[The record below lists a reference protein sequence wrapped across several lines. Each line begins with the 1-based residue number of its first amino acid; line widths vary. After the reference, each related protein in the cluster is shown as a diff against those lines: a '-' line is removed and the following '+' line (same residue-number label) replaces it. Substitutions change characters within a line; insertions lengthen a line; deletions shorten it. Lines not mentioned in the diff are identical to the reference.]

1 LSPSRFPVALVPVAL
16 GKIAQFRLSG
26 FALSGFALLPKSAQ
40 CHAGFGH
47 LRVLFDQAEDV
58 AERGIG
64 IEAQQCSARSPV
76 LECSQSALCE
86 LL

>member
-1 LSPSRFPVALVPVAL
+1 MH
-16 GKIAQFRLSG
+16 
-26 FALSGFALLPKSAQ
+26 ALLGQALDDLRPELAQ
-40 CHAGFGH
+40 RHAGFGH
-47 LRVLFDQAEDV
+47 LRVLFDRVEDV